1 MPDSA
6 AGRGYAWDMQD
17 AGTNAVL
24 AVIAAAAA
32 AALASAVMTSILI
45 RLGHRSGALDSA
57 GVGGHRKELRPIPN
71 IGGVAITWSVLLP
84 IAAGLTG
91 AASIGADRL
100 AEWLPPFAESA
111 RRFASNAQPAC
122 AILIGAA
129 VLHIMGLI
137 DDRRALPAWPKLLL
151 QCAVAVGV
159 ASLGG
164 VRVLMLL
171 DAHVGGPWLSVA
183 LSATFMVAI
192 VNAVNFLDNMDGLA
206 GGVSFI
212 AAAAFCTAACISRQW
227 ATAAVLALLAG
238 GLLGFL
244 VFNFPWRAARP
255 ARIFMGDGGSL
266 PVGFLLAALA
276 IQITFT
282 APDDPEYALGARWY
296 GVLTPL
302 VILTVP
308 LYDSVIVTL
317 LRLGQGKSPMVGDH
331 QHFSHRLVMRGL
343 SSRGAVLLIC
353 ALATTCGIGGLLLG
367 TAAPWQAVLIGAQT
381 IMVLLTVAALEQPML
396 AQMRTG
402 ADR

>member
-1 MPDSA
+1 
-6 AGRGYAWDMQD
+6 MQD
-17 AGTNAVL
+17 DGTNAVL
-24 AVIAAAAA
+24 AIIAAAFAA
-32 AALASAVMTSILI
+32 AVASAVMTFILI
-45 RLGHRSGALDSA
+45 RLGHRAGALDSA
-57 GVGGHRKELRPIPN
+57 GAGGHVKELRPVPN

-84 IAAGLTG
+84 IAAGLT
-91 AASIGADRL
+91 AAAVIGADRL

-111 RRFASNAQPAC
+111 RRFASNARPAG

-137 DDRRALPAWPKLLL
+137 DDRRAIPAWPKLLV
-151 QCAVAVGV
+151 QCAAAIGV
-159 ASLGG
+159 AAFGG

-171 DAHVGGPWLSVA
+171 DAQVGGLWLSVA
-183 LSATFMVAI
+183 LSALFIVAI
-192 VNAVNFLDNMDGLA
+192 INAVNFLDNMDGLA

-212 AAAAFCTAACISRQW
+212 AAAAFCMAACIAGQW
-227 ATAAVLALLAG
+227 ATAAVLALLVG

-244 VFNFPWRAARP
+244 VFNFPWRAGRP

-266 PVGFLLAALA
+266 PVGFLLATLA

-282 APDDPEYALGARWY
+282 TDEDPQYALGTHWY
-296 GVLTPL
+296 GVLAPL

-317 LRLGQGKSPMVGDH
+317 LRMGQGQSPMVGDH

-381 IMVLLTVAALEQPML
+381 ILVLFTIAALERPL
-396 AQMRTG
+396 LEEMRNG
-402 ADR
+402 VHR